1 MVSTEKSAVLPGF
14 FGEVRRRKV
23 YRVAAAYII
32 AAGGISQLASAAF
45 PAWELPSWTLRLL
58 IVCLL
63 MGFPV
68 ALMLAWAFDITADG
82 IRVTPDGAAS
92 GTHARRKMIL
102 LVSAGLI
109 LSAASRF
116 FLLPA
121 VATHKI
127 DRTIA
132 AWPFQKLR

>member
-32 AAGGISQLASAAF
+32 AAGGVIQLASAAF
-45 PAWELPSWTLRLL
+45 PAWELPSWTLRVL

-63 MGFPV
+63 IGFPV

-82 IRVTPDGAAS
+82 IRVTPDGATSKAQ
-92 GTHARRKMIL
+92 ARRNVIVL
-102 LVSAGLI
+102 IACGLI
-109 LSAASRF
+109 LSGGAGF
-116 FLLPA
+116 F
-121 VATHKI
+121 
-127 DRTIA
+127 
-132 AWPFQKLR
+132 